1 MPTTP
6 EFALPPDHSKV
17 ACHSCD
23 KLFELPELRHG
34 QRLRCTRCDSVLT
47 DFSDT
52 GIQRALALSIAGLV
66 LLFSTF
72 FFPMLQIQVR
82 GQTSS
87 INLIDSALMLF
98 TNSNYILGGLVLV
111 FILIVPLVILT
122 AIILLSTCILFDYKN
137 EKLVLLARG
146 FYLIRDWNMVEV
158 YLIGMMVSLTNLMEL
173 AEVSLGLSFW
183 ALIAFSLTFL
193 SAIYNMDRHVVWSR
207 IKMLLQR

>member
-1 MPTTP
+1 MPSILETQK
-6 EFALPPDHSKV
+6 PPDHSNV

-23 KLFELPELRHG
+23 KLFTLPELRHG
-34 QRLRCTRCDSVLT
+34 QRLRCTRCDSVIT

-52 GIQRALALSIAGLV
+52 GIQRALALAIAGLV
-66 LLFSTF
+66 L
-72 FFPMLQIQVR
+72 QIEVQ

-87 INLIDSALMLF
+87 INLVDSALMLF
-98 TNSNYILGGLVLV
+98 ANSNYILGSLVLV

-122 AIILLSTCILFDYKN
+122 AIILLATCMLFQYQS
-137 EKLVLLARG
+137 EKLIVVARG

-158 YLIGMMVSLTNLMEL
+158 YLIGMIVSLTNLMEL

-193 SAIYNMDRHVVWSR
+193 SAIYNMDRHVVWNR
-207 IKMLLQR
+207 IKVLLQR